1 MELTANNNNNKY
13 NHETTLKQALSESF
27 LVRLAHPRE
36 AHKNEK
42 KILFKDEHENFPH
55 DNFITFTLYVQK
67 LAKKNFLE
75 A

>member
-1 MELTANNNNNKY
+1 MKRLQNKLWAKVSSSVL
-13 NHETTLKQALSESF
+13 H
-27 LVRLAHPRE
+27 HPPE

-42 KILFKDEHENFPH
+42 KMLFKDEHENFPH